1 MTFNIERIAEGFKG
15 EKAIILPYNI
25 RQYLS
30 TNEITRQLYVTHIG
44 YYPKAKF
51 HFRERDKGANQYIF
65 IYCEEGK
72 GWIEYKGEKHIIS
85 RHEGFILPPG
95 EKHAYG
101 SVNTDPWTIYWIH
114 FKGENAKMFS
124 SIVGNVFR
132 IQEADTSRYGD
143 RFLLFEEIY
152 QNLEMGY
159 NPENLEY
166 ATYCLMHFL
175 ASVKY
180 IDQFREV
187 KNVKEKDAIQRSIL
201 FMKDNL
207 ENKITLSDVAKS
219 VGYSSSHFGSMFL
232 EKTSFTP
239 MGYYNQMKLQRASSL
254 LQFSDL
260 TIKEIA
266 FRLGFYDPFHF
277 SKSFK
282 HEMNLSPRVYRRKYR
297 QFEK

>member
-1 MTFNIERIAEGFKG
+1 MITTEKIAEGFKG

-25 RQYLS
+25 RQFLFE
-30 TNEITRQLYVTHIG
+30 NEITRQLYVTHIG
-44 YYPKAKF
+44 YYPRAKF
-51 HFRERDKGANQYIF
+51 HFRERTKGANQYIF

-72 GWIEYKGEKHIIS
+72 GWIEYNGEYHVIT
-85 RHEGFILPPG
+85 RHQGFILPPE

-101 SVNTDPWTIYWIH
+101 SVNSDPWTIYWIH
-114 FKGENAKMFS
+114 FTGENAFMFS
-124 SIVGNVFR
+124 SIVGKVFS
-132 IQEADTSRYGD
+132 IEEADKSRYGD

-166 ATYCLMHFL
+166 ATFCLMHFL

-180 IDQFREV
+180 IDQFREI
-187 KNVKEKDAIQRSIL
+187 KNIKEKDAVQRSIL
-201 FMKDNL
+201 YMKDNL
-207 ENKITLSDVAKS
+207 ENKITLNDIAKS
-219 VGYSSSHFGSMFL
+219 VGYSNSHFGSMFL
-232 EKTSFTP
+232 EKISFTP
-239 MGYYNQMKLQRASSL
+239 MEYYNQLKLQRASSL

-282 HEMNLSPRVYRRKYR
+282 HEMNLSPREYRKKYK
-297 QFEK
+297 QFEN